1 MTVSGLATPFGFQ
14 DFPNFT
20 QGRNANVN
28 KIVIHHMATTN
39 YDSVPGI
46 WKTREASAHYG
57 IGQDGQIRAY
67 VDEDNTAWH
76 AGQWAANSSSIG
88 IEHANTSGSPDWGI
102 AQATVDSSA
111 KLVADIAKRYGFGK
125 VVPYQNLFPHSEFI
139 ATGCP
144 GNLKEKLQEIADKAN
159 DIMAGGNGDVA
170 PQAAPESGQT
180 PQEDNRSAAIK
191 EFQDKWKDHWA
202 LRGPFRIRTCEKQY
216 GIYQVLTD
224 DLNVEPNSWYYNGI
238 PTGLLKDVSDPQ
250 GRSFEDGAMVRFK
263 DDVNFGTIDAYDTNA
278 NAVGILFTG
287 YKDMIWFDADKLLAH
302 E

>member
-14 DFPNFT
+14 DFPNYT
-20 QGRNANVN
+20 EGRSAAVN

-46 WKTREASAHYG
+46 WKNREASAYYG
-57 IGQDGQIRAY
+57 VGQDGQIRAY

-88 IEHANTSGSPDWGI
+88 IEHANTTGAPDWGI

-144 GNLKEKLQEIADKAN
+144 GHLKEKLQEIADKAN
-159 DIMAGGNGDVA
+159 AINNGGSYVA
-170 PQAAPESGQT
+170 PQDAPASDGGSDDKPETSIEKFKDGKDRFVLSDWFT
-180 PQEDNRSAAIK
+180 I
-191 EFQDKWKDHWA
+191 QDVQQINGIWQVRVDELCA
-202 LRGPFRIRTCEKQY
+202 DPFDW
-216 GIYQVLTD
+216 TD
-224 DLNVEPNSWYYNGI
+224 NGI
-238 PTGLLKDVSDPQ
+238 PCVIIENQNGNQNFETGDK
-250 GRSFEDGAMVRFK
+250 ARFK
-263 DDVNFGTIDAYDTNA
+263 SAYNHGTIDEYSETY
-278 NAVGILFTG
+278 NAVGIDYIAG
-287 YKDMIWFDADKLLAH
+287 YGRIWYGADKFYNHA
-302 E
+302 